1 MFSRHFYSTL
11 LKTVLFV
18 VAMTATS
25 LSAQTSGEEA
35 ATKFQGHW
43 KIDEAAGDTAY
54 LYIKPR
60 GRASVFWSGMAS
72 DKIEQGS
79 WTFDAGLMTIVW
91 DSGYRDVLEFPAENI
106 VIRKTYAPDSRSGE
120 PMLEARGE
128 RLDPRMPGSLTV
140 PPTGPRETPATFTA
154 GDLAISAMRSPY
166 IGYWEV
172 RQGGGMLSLNRRE
185 YFYLHLNRDG
195 KVSQVQ
201 RDWSEDIAKQ
211 TGTWSVVNGE
221 VQIQWPSGHKDLLR
235 KKSDGTAELLTF
247 SPKKSVGS
255 NPDNTFTVTQIAA
268 SAAVGLFQA
277 GQTRLFSV
285 EDFVGFWRLDDR
297 RQDLRPHLEIERWG
311 NAYRFRDPNNPAAT
325 REPGSWV
332 ISQSGII
339 ITWEDG
345 SQDALEISPSGYFQ
359 KAFASGASLASAP
372 LSNNKVRR
380 ISRNEAAT
388 AEAYARARQRAEEET
403 RRQKDA
409 EERLRAQ
416 ADARRRAEEEARRLA
431 EEEQRQRAL
440 AEEQRREAELA
451 SARAAVEAEERA
463 KAEAEARRVAE
474 AEERAR
480 ADAEAALRARAEAE
494 EEMRQAQA
502 AVAKAQEP
510 VAEPEPEPVAVV
522 TPAEPVAPVEPVVPV
537 VSAEPEIPV
546 VSATETISEETTSD
560 TSVTASE
567 PKAVEPTVVDAEAEA
582 KARAEAEAAAIA
594 KAEAEAKARAE
605 AEERRKKEAEEA
617 ARRLAEAERRQKEAR
632 EAEERQRAEAE
643 ALARQRA
650 EAEAAARAKAEA
662 EAKARAEAEER
673 RKAEAEA
680 KARAEAEA
688 RARASAEQRARPPQF
703 TGLQPAASSAPL
715 MQDLLWSLVLEEKF
729 NDGALDTSL
738 WTPGYPTKNVSNNEL
753 SGYSDEALRV
763 RDGALVITA
772 RDRPINYGGREQPY
786 TSGAVTTFDK
796 FEQAYGYFEVR
807 VRITEGKGLWPN
819 FWLFSKGSS
828 AIRVFDAF
836 GNEPDRIY
844 HTVISSESDGTP
856 VQKSFQRKG
865 LDLSWEYQVI
875 GVMWTPSAI
884 VFHVNGEEIGRVT
897 ENIPDEPMSLVL
909 SMAVGGNAVGAPDG
923 WTPFPAYY
931 WVDYV
936 RVFKLAQ

>member
-1 MFSRHFYSTL
+1 M
-11 LKTVLFV
+11 LKAILFA
-18 VAMTATS
+18 VAITATS

-35 ATKFQGHW
+35 AKKFQGHW

-79 WTFDAGLMTIVW
+79 WTFDSGLMTIVW

-106 VIRKTYAPDSRSGE
+106 VIRKTYAPNTTSGA
-120 PMLEARGE
+120 PILEARGE

-154 GDLAISAMRSPY
+154 GDLAISAMRSPF

-195 KVSQVQ
+195 KVNQVQ
-201 RDWSEDIAKQ
+201 RDWSEDMAKQ
-211 TGTWSVVNGE
+211 TGTWTVVNGE

-235 KKSDGTAELLTF
+235 RKSDGTAELLTY
-247 SPKKSVGS
+247 SPRKNFGAS
-255 NPDNTFTVTQIAA
+255 PDSTFATTQIAA

-285 EDFVGFWRLDDR
+285 EDFVGYWRMDDR

-325 REPGSWV
+325 RETGTWA

-359 KAFASGASLASAP
+359 KTFAAGASLASAP
-372 LSNNKVRR
+372 QSNNKVRR

-403 RRQKDA
+403 RRQKEA

-431 EEEQRQRAL
+431 EEEQRQRMM

-451 SARAAVEAEERA
+451 SARATVEAQARAQAEE
-463 KAEAEARRVAE
+463 EARRTAE
-474 AEERAR
+474 L
-480 ADAEAALRARAEAE
+480 EARARAESEALARARAAAE

-502 AVAKAQEP
+502 AVAKTQEP
-510 VAEPEPEPVAVV
+510 VPAPEPVQA
-522 TPAEPVAPVEPVVPV
+522 PV
-537 VSAEPEIPV
+537 VSAP
-546 VSATETISEETTSD
+546 AKTETISAATASD
-560 TSVTASE
+560 TTVTASE
-567 PKAVEPTVVDAEAEA
+567 PKPVEQPVVDTKAAEVEAKARAEAEA
-582 KARAEAEAAAIA
+582 KARAEAEAL
-594 KAEAEAKARAE
+594 
-605 AEERRKKEAEEA
+605 RKKEAEEA
-617 ARRLAEAERRQKEAR
+617 ARRLAEAERRQREAR
-632 EAEERQRAEAE
+632 EAEERQKAEAE

-662 EAKARAEAEER
+662 EAKARAEAEAR

-680 KARAEAEA
+680 KARAETEA

-703 TGLQPAASSAPL
+703 TGLQPTAANAPL
-715 MQDLLWSLVLEEKF
+715 MQDLLWSLVVEEKF
-729 NDGALDTSL
+729 NDGALDASL
-738 WTPGYPTKNVSNNEL
+738 WTPGYPTKNVANNEL
-753 SGYSDEALRV
+753 SGYADDALRV

-772 RDRPINYGGREQPY
+772 RDRPINYGGRDQPY
-786 TSGAVTTFDK
+786 TSGAVTTFGK
-796 FEQAYGYFEVR
+796 FEQAYGYFEAR

-819 FWLFSKGSS
+819 FWLFSNGSS
-828 AIRVFDAF
+828 AIRIFDAF

-844 HTVISSESDGTP
+844 HTVVSSEADGTP
-856 VQKSFQRKG
+856 VQKSYQRKG

-875 GVMWTPSAI
+875 GVMWTPSAV
-884 VFHVNGEEIGRVT
+884 VFHVNGEEIGRMT

>member
-1 MFSRHFYSTL
+1 MGITLTPKPFLMLSCRFYSNL
-11 LKTVLFV
+11 LKALLFAVLL
-18 VAMTATS
+18 TGTS
-25 LSAQTSGEEA
+25 LLAQTSGEEA
-35 ATKFQGHW
+35 AAKYQGHW

-79 WTFDAGLMTIVW
+79 WTFEDGKMTILW
-91 DSGYRDVLEFPAENI
+91 DSGYSDVLEFPAENT
-106 VIRKTYAPDSRSGE
+106 VIRKTFSPSAVSGS

-154 GDLAISAMRSPY
+154 GDLAISAMRSPF

-195 KVSQVQ
+195 KANQVQ
-201 RDWSEDIAKQ
+201 RNWDDEMAKQ
-211 TGTWSVVNGE
+211 VGSWSVVDGH
-221 VQIQWPSGHKDLLR
+221 VHIVWPSGHKDMLR
-235 KKSDGTAELLTF
+235 KKADGSMELLSYTPRQSIGGNVDATF
-247 SPKKSVGS
+247 PA
-255 NPDNTFTVTQIAA
+255 TQITA

-285 EDFVGFWRLDDR
+285 EDFVGFWRIDDR

-325 REPGSWV
+325 REAGTWS

-339 ITWEDG
+339 ISWPDD
-345 SQDALEISPSGYFQ
+345 SQDTLEISPTGYFQ
-359 KAFASGASLASAP
+359 KSFNSGASLASAP
-372 LSNNKVRR
+372 ATNAKVRR

-403 RRQKDA
+403 RRQKEA
-409 EERLRAQ
+409 EDRLRAQ
-416 ADARRRAEEEARRLA
+416 ADARRSAEEEARRLA

-440 AEEQRREAELA
+440 AEAERRSADVA
-451 SARAAVEAEERA
+451 AARAASESEARA
-463 KAEAEARRVAE
+463 AAEAEARRVAE
-474 AEERAR
+474 LEARSRAEGEALARAR
-480 ADAEAALRARAEAE
+480 AAAE
-494 EEMRQAQA
+494 EEMRMATE
-502 AVAKAQEP
+502 AVAKSRPSESEEPP
-510 VAEPEPEPVAVV
+510 VAS
-522 TPAEPVAPVEPVVPV
+522 
-537 VSAEPEIPV
+537 VSANPEVPP
-546 VSATETISEETTSD
+546 ATTTTETISGTTASD
-560 TSVTASE
+560 PAVTATVPKPSE
-567 PKAVEPTVVDAEAEA
+567 PQVVDTA
-582 KARAEAEAAAIA
+582 AR
-594 KAEAEAKARAE
+594 EAEAKARAE
-605 AEERRKKEAEEA
+605 AEERRMKEAAEA
-617 ARRLAEAERRQKEAR
+617 ERRLAEAERRRQEAIEAEAR
-632 EAEERQRAEAE
+632 QKAAAE

-662 EAKARAEAEER
+662 EAQARAEAEAR

-680 KARAEAEA
+680 QARAEAEA

-703 TGLQPAASSAPL
+703 TGLQPAAATAP
-715 MQDLLWSLVLEEKF
+715 MMEDLLWSLVFEEKF
-729 NDGALDTSL
+729 NETSL
-738 WTPGYPTKNVSNNEL
+738 DSGLWTSGYPTKNIANNEL
-753 SGYSDEALRV
+753 SGYTDEALRV

-772 RDRPINYGGREQPY
+772 RDRPVTYGGRDQPY
-786 TSGAVTTFDK
+786 SSGALTTFGK
-796 FEQAYGYFEVR
+796 FEQAYGYFEAR

-819 FWLFSKGSS
+819 FWLFSNGQS

-844 HTVISSESDGTP
+844 HTVVSSEADGTP

-865 LDLSWEYQVI
+865 LDLSWEYQII
-875 GVMWTPSAI
+875 GVMWTPSAVI
-884 VFHVNGEEIGRVT
+884 FHVNGEEIGRVT

-923 WTPFPAYY
+923 WTPFPSYY
-931 WVDYV
+931 WIDWV